1 MNILISI
8 ELTFKMDHVT
18 LKKIVQQTPSRVG
31 LKKKKKTLKA
41 VGEHCEGRK
50 LWLLID

>member
-18 LKKIVQQTPSRVG
+18 FLKNSSTNSSRVG
-31 LKKKKKTLKA
+31 FKKNTLKA